1 MMVIVAAALLLL
13 LKGKQWILAGKKTQQ
28 QARKTKA
35 DVKLISR
42 SPVNRHMRIGIV
54 GGTGGMGEGFALR
67 WCKKHEVVIGSRD
80 AQKAIEAAD
89 NYTKAALAAFGSMG
103 GSITGDDN
111 IALGKDV
118 DVLILSI
125 PYEFIDD
132 TCGKLAG
139 KIRDDCI
146 VVSPIV
152 PMTRT
157 DAGFV
162 YIPLEQGKRQAV
174 EMVAEKLPPRPR
186 IVSAFHTI
194 SEVKL
199 KNVGQGLDADTF
211 ICGDDQGAVAKVTEL
226 VSEIAGLRPVYLGP
240 LALTYQAEILT
251 PMLLNAAKRNK
262 LKHPGVK
269 LI

>member
-1 MMVIVAAALLLL
+1 M
-13 LKGKQWILAGKKTQQ
+13 K
-28 QARKTKA
+28 
-35 DVKLISR
+35 
-42 SPVNRHMRIGIV
+42 IGIV

-67 WCKKHEVVIGSRD
+67 WCAKHDVIIGSRE
-80 AQKAIEAAD
+80 AQKAKEAAA
-89 NYTKAALAAFGSMG
+89 NYAAAARQAYPSMA
-103 GSITGDDN
+103 GSISGDDN
-111 IALGKDV
+111 ISLAKDC

-132 TCGKLAG
+132 TCSKLASNT
-139 KIRDDCI
+139 RSDCI

-162 YIPLEQGKRQAV
+162 YIPLEQGKKPAA
-174 EMVAEKLPPRPR
+174 EMVAEKMAPRSR

-199 KNVGQGLDADTF
+199 KNVGMGLDADTF
-211 ICGDDQGAVAKVTEL
+211 ICGDDASVVAKLSEL
-226 VSEIAGLRPVYLGP
+226 VSEISGLRPLYLGP
-240 LALTYQAEILT
+240 LALTYQAEVMT

-262 LKHPGVK
+262 MKHPGVK
-269 LI
+269 LT

>member
-1 MMVIVAAALLLL
+1 
-13 LKGKQWILAGKKTQQ
+13 
-28 QARKTKA
+28 
-35 DVKLISR
+35 
-42 SPVNRHMRIGIV
+42 MRIGIV

-67 WCKKHEVVIGSRD
+67 WCKKHDVVVGSRD
-80 AQKAIEAAD
+80 AQKAREAAE
-89 NYTKAALAAFGSMG
+89 NYTKSAKEAFGTIS

-118 DVLILSI
+118 DILILSI

-162 YIPLEQGKRQAV
+162 YIPLEKGKKQAA
-174 EMVAEKLPPRPR
+174 EMVADKLQPRSR
-186 IVSAFHTI
+186 VVSAFHTI

-199 KNVGQGLDADTF
+199 KNVSQSLDADTF
-211 ICGDDQGAVAKVTEL
+211 ICGDDQAAISKLTEL
-226 VSEIAGLRPVYLGP
+226 VLEISGLRPVYLGP

-262 LKHPGVK
+262 LKNPGVK

>member
-1 MMVIVAAALLLL
+1 
-13 LKGKQWILAGKKTQQ
+13 
-28 QARKTKA
+28 
-35 DVKLISR
+35 
-42 SPVNRHMRIGIV
+42 MRIGIV

-67 WCKKHEVVIGSRD
+67 WCKTHDVVVGSRD
-80 AQKAIEAAD
+80 AQKAREAAD
-89 NYTKAALAAFGSMG
+89 NYTKAAKEAYGSVA
-103 GSITGDDN
+103 GSITGNDN

-174 EMVAEKLPPRPR
+174 EMVAEKLRPRSR

-199 KNVGQGLDADTF
+199 KNVGQSLDADTF
-211 ICGDDQGAVAKVTEL
+211 ICGDELSAVAKLTEL
-226 VSEIAGLRPVYLGP
+226 VSEIAGLRPLYLGP

>member
-1 MMVIVAAALLLL
+1 
-13 LKGKQWILAGKKTQQ
+13 
-28 QARKTKA
+28 
-35 DVKLISR
+35 
-42 SPVNRHMRIGIV
+42 MRIGIV

-67 WCKKHEVVIGSRD
+67 WCKKHHVIVGSRD
-80 AQKAIEAAD
+80 AQKAREAAE
-89 NYTKAALAAFGSMG
+89 NYSNAAKQVYGSIT

-111 IALGKDV
+111 IALGRDV

-139 KIRDDCI
+139 KIRDDCV

-162 YIPLEQGKRQAV
+162 YIPLEQGKKQAA
-174 EMVAEKLPPRPR
+174 EMVADKLSPRSR
-186 IVSAFHTI
+186 VVSAFHTI

-211 ICGDDQGAVAKVTEL
+211 ICGDDQNVVAKLTEL
-226 VSEIAGLRPVYLGP
+226 VSEISGLRPVYLGP
-240 LALTYQAEILT
+240 LSLTYQAEILT

-262 LKHPGVK
+262 MKNPGVK

>member
-1 MMVIVAAALLLL
+1 
-13 LKGKQWILAGKKTQQ
+13 
-28 QARKTKA
+28 
-35 DVKLISR
+35 
-42 SPVNRHMRIGIV
+42 MRIGIV

-67 WCKKHEVVIGSRD
+67 WCKKHDVIVGSRD
-80 AQKAIEAAD
+80 AQKAREAAY
-89 NYTKAALAAFGSMG
+89 NYNNVAKEAYGKIA
-103 GSITGDDN
+103 GSITSDDN

-139 KIRDDCI
+139 QIRDDCI

-157 DAGFV
+157 DVGFV
-162 YIPLEQGKRQAV
+162 YIPLEQGKKQAA
-174 EMVAEKLPPRPR
+174 EMVADKLPPRSR
-186 IVSAFHTI
+186 VVSAFHTI

-199 KNVGQGLDADTF
+199 KNIDHGLDSDTF
-211 ICGDDQGAVAKVTEL
+211 ICGDDQGAITKLTEL
-226 VSEIAGLRPVYLGP
+226 VSEISGLRAIYLGP
-240 LALTYQAEILT
+240 LAITYQAEILT

-262 LKHPGVK
+262 LKNPGLK

>member
-1 MMVIVAAALLLL
+1 
-13 LKGKQWILAGKKTQQ
+13 
-28 QARKTKA
+28 
-35 DVKLISR
+35 
-42 SPVNRHMRIGIV
+42 MRIGIV

-67 WCKKHEVVIGSRD
+67 WCKKHDVIVGSRD
-80 AQKAIEAAD
+80 AQKAKEAAE
-89 NYTKAALAAFGSMG
+89 NYNKAAREAFGPIA

-132 TCGKLAG
+132 MCGKLVG

-162 YIPLEQGKRQAV
+162 YIPLEQGKKQAA
-174 EMVAEKLPPRPR
+174 EMVADRLPPRPR

-211 ICGDDQGAVAKVTEL
+211 ICGDDEGTVAKLTEL
-226 VSEIAGLRPVYLGP
+226 VFEISGLRPVYLGP

-262 LKHPGVK
+262 MKNPGVK

>member
-1 MMVIVAAALLLL
+1 
-13 LKGKQWILAGKKTQQ
+13 
-28 QARKTKA
+28 
-35 DVKLISR
+35 
-42 SPVNRHMRIGIV
+42 MRIGIV

-67 WCKKHEVVIGSRD
+67 WCKRHAVIVGSRD
-80 AQKAIEAAD
+80 AQKAREAAES
-89 NYTKAALAAFGSMG
+89 YTKAALAAYGNTA

-111 IALGKDV
+111 IELGKDV
-118 DVLILSI
+118 DILILSI

-132 TCGKLAG
+132 TCNKLAD
-139 KIRDDCI
+139 KIRDNCI

-152 PMTRT
+152 PMMRT
-157 DAGFV
+157 EAGFI

-174 EMVAEKLPPRPR
+174 EMIAEKLPPRQR

-199 KNVGQGLDADTF
+199 KNIGQGLDADTF
-211 ICGDDQGAVAKVTEL
+211 ICGDDPGSVATLTQLVT
-226 VSEIAGLRPVYLGP
+226 EIAGLRPVYLGP